1 MKVLL
6 LGAGGMLG
14 QDLVATTPQEVSLL
28 PLTHAALDIS
38 DTESMRACVEQFR
51 PELIINAAAYTAVD
65 KAETEPQLAFRVNAE
80 AVEQLGRLAAAVRAR
95 LLHFSTDYV
104 FDGTA
109 SEPYREDADP
119 APLNQYGASKLAG
132 ERALKQTNA
141 EFLIVRTQ
149 WLFGSNGRSFP
160 KTMLERAR
168 RGLKT
173 TVVTDQLGR
182 PTFTRDLA
190 VAVWALVGLPLAG
203 VLHVANSG
211 TATWFEVADRVFAA
225 LGVRS
230 LLAGCTTAEYA
241 TAAQRPLRSVLDTTA
256 HEVATGHAL
265 PHWEQALAEFIE
277 TMRRTVDQQ
286 HSSR

>member
-28 PLTHAALDIS
+28 PLTNAGLDIS

-65 KAETEPQLAFRVNAE
+65 KAETEPQLAFRINAF
-80 AVEQLGRLAAAVRAR
+80 AVEQLGRVAAAARAR
-95 LLHFSTDYV
+95 LIHFSPDYA

-109 SEPYREDADP
+109 SQPYREVAEP

-132 ERALKQTNA
+132 ERALKQTDA

-149 WLFGSNGRSFP
+149 WLFGANGRSFP
-160 KTMLERAR
+160 KAMFERAR

-173 TVVTDQLGR
+173 TVVTDQVGR

-190 VAVWALVGLPLAG
+190 AAVWALVASRMTG

-211 TATWFEVADRVFAA
+211 TATWFEVADRVFSV

-230 LLAGCTTAEYA
+230 LLAGCTTAEYT
-241 TAAQRPLRSVLDTTA
+241 TAAQRPLRSVLDTRA

-265 PHWEQALAEFIE
+265 THWEQALAQFIE

-286 HSSR
+286 HISR